1 MAEIII
7 ESEKGLAKN
16 RVGLIGAVIIG
27 ISCIAPTYTL
37 TSGLGPTISA
47 VGKYVPS
54 ILLLGFIP
62 MLLVAFAYRE
72 LNNRVPDSGTSF
84 TWATKAFGPWVGW
97 MGGWGLITATIL
109 VLSNLAAVAVDFF
122 YLLLAQILGN
132 PAIGEWT
139 RNLWINIPTTL
150 AFIAIAGYV
159 SYRGLESTQKL
170 QYVLVAVQIIAV
182 VVFDIVA
189 IFRAYHHG
197 GFDFTPFTMQWFNP
211 LDIGNFSLVAAGIS
225 LSIFMFWGW
234 DVTLTMNEETKNP
247 EKTPGRAATITVVTI
262 ILLYLLTAVAVVT
275 WAGTGDQGFGAGNP
289 ENQSSIFAALSFP
302 VLGNYAVLIYIA
314 VLSSSF
320 ASLQSTMVGPART
333 LLAMGYYRALPSAF
347 GRVSP
352 RFRTPSVAT
361 IASAVAAGVFYTIT
375 RIISENAL
383 WDTISA
389 LGLMICFYYGVTAVA
404 CIWYFRTELF
414 TSAHNIIF
422 KFLFPALGGG
432 FLLVMFFITAF
443 DSMSPNYGS
452 GSSLMG
458 MGTVF
463 VLGMGILVMGIVLMI
478 FTRVAHPDFFL
489 GRTLKRNTSRA
500 DENLTLITT

>member
-182 VVFDIVA
+182 VVLILW
-189 IFRAYHHG
+189 
-197 GFDFTPFTMQWFNP
+197 Q
-211 LDIGNFSLVAAGIS
+211 FSG
-225 LSIFMFWGW
+225 
-234 DVTLTMNEETKNP
+234 P
-247 EKTPGRAATITVVTI
+247 I
-262 ILLYLLTAVAVVT
+262 IMV
-275 WAGTGDQGFGAGNP
+275 
-289 ENQSSIFAALSFP
+289 
-302 VLGNYAVLIYIA
+302 VLI
-314 VLSSSF
+314 S
-320 ASLQSTMVGPART
+320 R
-333 LLAMGYYRALPSAF
+333 R
-347 GRVSP
+347 SP
-352 RFRTPSVAT
+352 
-361 IASAVAAGVFYTIT
+361 
-375 RIISENAL
+375 
-383 WDTISA
+383 
-389 LGLMICFYYGVTAVA
+389 C
-404 CIWYFRTELF
+404 
-414 TSAHNIIF
+414 
-422 KFLFPALGGG
+422 
-432 FLLVMFFITAF
+432 
-443 DSMSPNYGS
+443 S
-452 GSSLMG
+452 GS
-458 MGTVF
+458 
-463 VLGMGILVMGIVLMI
+463 I
-478 FTRVAHPDFFL
+478 H
-489 GRTLKRNTSRA
+489 
-500 DENLTLITT
+500 